1 MTIAERLKK
10 TREEMGYSQKQIA
23 DTLNC
28 HIRSWAFYESGTNI
42 PGGEVLSNLAKLGAD
57 INWILT
63 GKQGISNNTINIY
76 NVEFSAG
83 CGSFISEENITSSL
97 NLPDDF
103 FNTYNLN
110 KKQTAGVY
118 IKGDSMQPKF
128 NDKDIAI
135 VDMSV
140 EEFIKDGTYA
150 FVYDGSCFIKKLQL
164 TGKTLKVVSLN
175 PEYTAWNI
183 ENDDQ
188 LHIVGLVKA
197 AICKV

>member
-10 TREEMGYSQKQIA
+10 IKETYGYSRKEMSEI
-23 DTLNC
+23 LNC
-28 HIRSWAFYESGTNI
+28 HIRSWDAYENGTSI
-42 PGGEVLSNLAKLGAD
+42 PGGEVLSNLAKIGVD
-57 INWILT
+57 INWLLT
-63 GKQGISNNTINIY
+63 GKQGTADNTINIY

-83 CGSFISEENITSSL
+83 CGSFISEENIISTLS
-97 NLPDDF
+97 LPDDF
-103 FNTYNLN
+103 FSTHNLN

-135 VDMSV
+135 VDMSI

-183 ENDDQ
+183 ENENL

>member
-10 TREEMGYSQKQIA
+10 IREELGYSQKQISEA
-23 DTLNC
+23 LNC
-28 HIRSWAFYESGTNI
+28 HARSWGFYENGSSI
-42 PGGEVLSNLAKLGAD
+42 PGGEVLSNLAELGVD

-63 GKQGISNNTINIY
+63 GKRGISENTINIY

-83 CGSFISEENITSSL
+83 CGSFISEENIISSL
-97 NLPDDF
+97 SLPDDF

-118 IKGDSMQPKF
+118 VKGDSMQPKF
-128 NDKDIAI
+128 NDHDIAI

-150 FVYDGSCFIKKLQL
+150 FSYDGSCFIKKLQL
-164 TGKTLKVVSLN
+164 VGKTLKVISLN
-175 PEYTAWNI
+175 PEYAAWDI
-183 ENDDQ
+183 ENEEQ